1 MAPAA
6 IVVFIG
12 GYVESLDVFRHHLR
26 VAGLPRLLRDL
37 PRDPPARRR
46 RGAQGHVR
54 QHRDRGRG
62 AARVRGHDDPRVQH
76 LEPDRHQA
84 GHGEGGR
91 LRVPALQ
98 RGRQLRQLR
107 RPRRAGGQLLLD
119 HLRLLAPAVRALALG
134 LPAARAVRDHRPE
147 GSEHRPDRSCD
158 YRLPARSDHGGRGD
172 HAQHCGLRRDR
183 LIRADDARP
192 HRAAPARA
200 RPRARL
206 PDARRHRHLRRR
218 PRARD
223 AGRGDD
229 VPRRRAGGDH
239 HARGGRDRGALLPP
253 LLAPPPGVL
262 GAGGRVRGDHVRR
275 VGAARRMN
283 PDQLRRAV
291 GDGSI
296 DTVLLVFADMQGRL
310 QGKRLVGQ
318 HFVEDVLEHDAE
330 ACNYLLAVD
339 VDMNTVEGYAMAS
352 WEQGY
357 GDFVMKPDLSTLRP
371 VPWHE
376 GTAMCMADLVWHDE
390 KPVVASPRQI
400 LRRQLDRL
408 AERGWEAL
416 AATELEFIVFR
427 DTYEEAF
434 EKTYRDLVPG
444 NQYNVDYSILGTSR
458 LEPLLGRIRREMAAA
473 GLRVENS
480 KGECNLGQHEINF
493 TYEDALS
500 AADTHTI
507 YKNGAKELA
516 SQEGYAIT
524 FMAKYNER
532 EGNSCHIHLSLR
544 GKDDTPVFA
553 EQPELFDR
561 FLAGQLAC
569 LRELTLLKAPNINS
583 YKRFAEG
590 SFAPTAVAWG
600 RDNRTC
606 SMRVIGEGHAKR
618 VESRLAGGDVN
629 PYLAIAAMIAAG
641 LHGIDNEL
649 ELEEPLEGNAYTSG
663 KPHVP
668 ATLQSARDLLA
679 ASTMAREAFGED
691 VVAHYLNNA
700 DVELRAFEAAVTDW
714 ERFRGFERL

>member
-1 MAPAA
+1 MT
-6 IVVFIG
+6 
-12 GYVESLDVFRHHLR
+12 LDEL
-26 VAGLPRLLRDL
+26 
-37 PRDPPARRR
+37 
-46 RGAQGHVR
+46 
-54 QHRDRGRG
+54 
-62 AARVRGHDDPRVQH
+62 
-76 LEPDRHQA
+76 
-84 GHGEGGR
+84 
-91 LRVPALQ
+91 
-98 RGRQLRQLR
+98 
-107 RPRRAGGQLLLD
+107 
-119 HLRLLAPAVRALALG
+119 
-134 LPAARAVRDHRPE
+134 
-147 GSEHRPDRSCD
+147 
-158 YRLPARSDHGGRGD
+158 
-172 HAQHCGLRRDR
+172 
-183 LIRADDARP
+183 RADAS
-192 HRAAPARA
+192 
-200 RPRARL
+200 
-206 PDARRHRHLRRR
+206 
-218 PRARD
+218 
-223 AGRGDD
+223 AGRT
-229 VPRRRAGGDH
+229 
-239 HARGGRDRGALLPP
+239 
-253 LLAPPPGVL
+253 
-262 GAGGRVRGDHVRR
+262 
-275 VGAARRMN
+275 
-283 PDQLRRAV
+283 
-291 GDGSI
+291 
-296 DTVLLVFADMQGRL
+296 DTVLLMLTDMQGRL
-310 QGKRLVGQ
+310 QGKRMTAQ
-318 HFVEDVLEHDAE
+318 HFLEEVVAHGAE

-339 VDMNTVEGYAMAS
+339 VDMNTVEGYSISS
-352 WEQGY
+352 WERGY
-357 GDFVMKPDLSTLRP
+357 GDFEMKPDLSTLRR
-371 VPWHE
+371 VPWQE
-376 GTAMCMADLVWHDE
+376 GTAMCLADIAWGDPS
-390 KPVVASPRQI
+390 PVAESPRQI

-408 AERGWEAL
+408 AERGWEAF
-416 AATELEFIVFR
+416 AGTELEFIVFR

-444 NQYNVDYSILGTSR
+444 NQYKVDYSILGTSR

-544 GKDDTPVFA
+544 GKDDTAVFA

-606 SMRVIGEGHAKR
+606 SMRVIGEGQAKR

-649 ELEEPLEGNAYTSG
+649 DLEGPLEGNAYTSD

-668 ATLQSARDLLA
+668 STLQAARDLFA
-679 ASTMAREAFGED
+679 DSAVAREAFGED
-691 VVAHYLNNA
+691 V
-700 DVELRAFEAAVTDW
+700 
-714 ERFRGFERL
+714 